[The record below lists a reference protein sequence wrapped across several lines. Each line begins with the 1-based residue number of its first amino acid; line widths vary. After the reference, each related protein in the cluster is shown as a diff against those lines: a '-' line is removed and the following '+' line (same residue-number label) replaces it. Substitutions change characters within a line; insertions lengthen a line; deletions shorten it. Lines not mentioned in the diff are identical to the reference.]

1 MWFETKQ
8 FSLVYNVLNF
18 FTYLPD
24 HILII
29 QGVIAFWS
37 LVGVSVNIL
46 KQVVFWNDHRGVFFF
61 MHFQRSRTD
70 HISRFLCCCKFF
82 FSWIPVMYFSCR
94 GKCFMKRHRGE
105 VHALSEWNGKR
116 IRWRWFYKI
125 LLKPFLKS
133 LKPRF
138 NKN

>member
-1 MWFETKQ
+1 MRFETEQ

-18 FTYLPD
+18 FAYLPD

-46 KQVVFWNDHRGVFFF
+46 KQVVFWNDHLGVFFF
-61 MHFQRSRTD
+61 HAFSEVSNWSYQPFSLLLL
-70 HISRFLCCCKFF
+70 IL
-82 FSWIPVMYFSCR
+82 FSWIPIMYFSCR

>member
-8 FSLVYNVLNF
+8 FSHVYNVLNF
-18 FTYLPD
+18 FAYLPD

-29 QGVIAFWS
+29 QGIIAFWS

-46 KQVVFWNDHRGVFFF
+46 KQVVFWYDHSGDFFPCIFRGLELIISAVFFAAANF
-61 MHFQRSRTD
+61 V
-70 HISRFLCCCKFF
+70 FLV
-82 FSWIPVMYFSCR
+82 PVMYFSCR
-94 GKCFMKRHRGE
+94 GKCFMKRHQGE